1 MKTHLFF
8 GVLISFLFFPKL
20 AFSQNTGNN
29 NVVAIHIDKYDSYND
44 IERDIIQD
52 VKISL
57 LHALERNGFETV
69 SIDNED
75 RVMSNLLNAINFRD
89 AEVRSEK
96 GKKIDYIYS
105 IWIEAMDGNYK
116 IYSKRQGRTN
126 TDYKP
131 GTAVDKE
138 APEEGAD
145 ERLAHE
151 LNSLQNELIALQIA
165 EQFIPLSSENRA
177 LLENGKKK
185 EIQLKNN
192 IQQIRIRIYKEQAA
206 AKAKAKAE
214 TKSRRKSE
222 MFLSIICPSSVHFIN
237 GKSTGGALLL
247 TGELLSTGGGI
258 YTYAKANSI
267 VKTLKAD
274 DICRKRDD
282 GSAMPDIE
290 RANLENQYHSYQVA
304 NYVCWGALAALYI
317 VNVATSF
324 KIVSDT
330 YALVPSVQQNMLG
343 EYAYGVTFA
352 YKF

>member
-1 MKTHLFF
+1 MKTHIIGALLATLF
-8 GVLISFLFFPKL
+8 LSLP
-20 AFSQNTGNN
+20 AFSQNPMGSK
-29 NVVAIHIDKYDSYND
+29 VVAVHIDKYESYND
-44 IERDIIQD
+44 IERDIIRD
-52 VKISL
+52 VKIHL
-57 LHALERNGFETV
+57 LNTFERNGFETA
-69 SIDNED
+69 SIENED

-96 GKKIDYIYS
+96 GKRIDYIYS
-105 IWIEAMDGNYK
+105 IWIETINGNYK
-116 IYSKRQGRTN
+116 IYSQRQGRSN
-126 TDYKP
+126 TDYKL
-131 GTAVDKE
+131 GTAVVKE
-138 APEEGAD
+138 AFVKGPDEE
-145 ERLAHE
+145 LANE
-151 LNSLQNELIALQIA
+151 LNMLQNELVALQIA
-165 EQFIPLSSENRA
+165 EQFVPLSTENSTRLENR
-177 LLENGKKK
+177 KKK
-185 EIQLKNN
+185 ETQIKSS
-192 IQQIRIRIYKEQAA
+192 IQQIKTKIQKERDDARARAKAA
-206 AKAKAKAE
+206 AKS
-214 TKSRRKSE
+214 TRQSE
-222 MFLSIICPSSVHFIN
+222 IFLSIICPSSVHFIN

-274 DICRKRDD
+274 DLCRKRND

-290 RANLENQYHSYQVA
+290 RANLEKQYQNYQIS

-324 KIVSDT
+324 KIVSDS